1 MRRTSIIVPV
11 VALALV
17 AGCNGGSAQ
26 SESFHNGTFIV
37 GTDIREGD
45 YVTEGATDSKCTI
58 EVTPK
63 EGSGFQKTA
72 DKGEP
77 EKITLESGEEVVTA
91 GCEEFVRR

>member
-11 VALALV
+11 VALALA

-72 DKGEP
+72 DKGEH

-91 GCEEFVRR
+91 GCEEFVRQ